1 MSIYTFPVF
10 SVPSAPVSNL
20 NASALSSNSIQ
31 VQFNELNY
39 EDRNGRLVGY
49 QVMYW
54 RNADDSRIHTAQVES
69 AGETGSVSVT
79 LIMLMPYTS
88 YTLEVAAANAN
99 GTGPVRVIGSFY
111 TQEDCKLIIDI
122 I

>member
-20 NASALSSNSIQ
+20 IASALSSNSIQ

-54 RNADDSRIHTAQVES
+54 RNADDSRIHTEQVES

-88 YTLEVAAANAN
+88 YRLEVAAANAN
-99 GTGPVRVIGSFY
+99 GTGPVRVIGSVY